1 MSLASVKSRLFLP
14 FWYRLTWVVPEK
26 GPLNVC
32 VCVYMCVYMC
42 VCVFSSMKLLVCDD
56 VCCQL
61 NFDVPLEQQGP
72 FDMIFHKLTD
82 QVTCSS
88 DRSQLT
94 FNYAEVVQVLCVRD
108 MTQYYYMLWYAVL

>member
-1 MSLASVKSRLFLP
+1 
-14 FWYRLTWVVPEK
+14 
-26 GPLNVC
+26 
-32 VCVYMCVYMC
+32 
-42 VCVFSSMKLLVCDD
+42 MKLLVCDD